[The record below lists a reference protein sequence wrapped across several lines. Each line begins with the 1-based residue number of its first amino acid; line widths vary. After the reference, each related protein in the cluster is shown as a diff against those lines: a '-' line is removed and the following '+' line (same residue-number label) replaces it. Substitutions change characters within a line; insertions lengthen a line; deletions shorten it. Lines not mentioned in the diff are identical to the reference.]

1 MRADPRQRFSPR
13 LAHIGNLTDFNQL
26 TRFRAIRARVAV
38 MCAKRIHLVKGGG
51 GAIVIAHAQFQAQI
65 AADEKERVEAPVVA
79 PTPGQAGEQYPQRY
93 HAHECPRARAFLP
106 PQFKEHTAQDH
117 WQKSR
122 LHMESRTSRQS

>member
-65 AADEKERVEAPVVA
+65 AADKEQGVEGGVISPG
-79 PTPGQAGEQYPQRY
+79 PGQTGKQNTKCHYEREHPLPAV
-93 HAHECPRARAFLP
+93 FTP
-106 PQFKEHTAQDH
+106 PQFEYHAAQDH
-117 WQKSR
+117 RKQGGLQMK
-122 LHMESRTSRQS
+122 